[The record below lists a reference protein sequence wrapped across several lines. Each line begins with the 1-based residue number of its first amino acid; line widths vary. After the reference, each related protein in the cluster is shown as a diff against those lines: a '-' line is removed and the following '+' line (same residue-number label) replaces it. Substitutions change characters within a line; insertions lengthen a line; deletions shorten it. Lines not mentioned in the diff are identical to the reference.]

1 MAADIGAEEIA
12 DDKAPELYRRYR
24 PKVPKELVGQE
35 DAVRSVGMM
44 MKDGTVPHCLLFT
57 GPSGTGKTTIA
68 RILRR
73 KLGCSDRDFVEI
85 NAADDRGI
93 DMIREIKGRM
103 GLAPLGG
110 KCRIWLIDE
119 CHAMTAA
126 AQDSFLKIIEDT
138 PSHVYF
144 MLATTDP
151 KKLKS
156 TIVTRCTEVR
166 CKAVGVQ
173 DLMKLVD
180 RVSEAEGKKVEPD
193 VSRRIADVADGSC
206 RKALVLLHAVLGISD
221 PEQQL
226 AAIDSNDTKGQAF
239 DIARALFNPKTTW
252 AKMAEILS
260 RVDEDAESL
269 RYMVLGYANS
279 ILLKGKDDPRAIH
292 VIAEFMDNFYDSK
305 KSGLI
310 FACYNVIKG

>member
-1 MAADIGAEEIA
+1 
-12 DDKAPELYRRYR
+12 
-24 PKVPKELVGQE
+24 
-35 DAVRSVGMM
+35 MM
-44 MKDGTVPHCLLFT
+44 LRDGTIPHCLLFT
-57 GPSGTGKTTIA
+57 GPSGTGKTTLS

-73 KLGCSDRDFVEI
+73 RLGCSDQDFVEI

-93 DMIREIKGRM
+93 DMIREIKSRM
-103 GLAPLGG
+103 GLAPLIG

-138 PSHVYF
+138 PKHVYF
-144 MLATTDP
+144 MLCTTDP
-151 KKLKS
+151 KKLKPM
-156 TIVTRCTEVR
+156 IVTRCTEVR

-180 RVSEAEGKKVEPD
+180 RVSTAEGLSVEPD
-193 VSRRIADVADGSC
+193 VSRRIADVADGSP
-206 RKALVLLHAVLGISD
+206 RKALVLLHAVIGIKDS
-221 PEQQL
+221 EQQI

-239 DIARALFNPKTTW
+239 DIARALLNPKTTW
-252 AKMAEILS
+252 STMAGILS
-260 RVDEDAESL
+260 KVDEEPESL
-269 RYMVLGYANS
+269 RYMVLGYANA

-305 KSGLI
+305 KAGLI